1 MYLLFKFSV
10 IKKHIL
16 PQSVTQKVFNEVG
29 CSVINLFLWFC
40 KLKKKKKF
48 RFYIGQEVQ
57 CAVILLLSFYSSNEM
72 TAEFIGK
79 LVVTF
84 SKYGPP
90 INYHCQIFDTRAIRN
105 PAKEVK
111 KCRFKSWRK
120 A

>member
-1 MYLLFKFSV
+1 MYLLFLSSKNTFCPRV
-10 IKKHIL
+10 QPKRF
-16 PQSVTQKVFNEVG
+16 FNEVG
-29 CSVINLFLWFC
+29 CRVINLFLWFC

-72 TAEFIGK
+72 TAEIIGK

-111 KCRFKSWRK
+111 SAVLKVGGKHKS
-120 A
+120 